1 MITREQIEEIQA
13 ESREKGISIKRVL
26 QEKGIPEHQYFWWKK
41 KYACG
46 RRHATGS
53 NGGHNVSGLTRE
65 VQSRSCGRELDEY
78 RTPHGCRYG
87 HAHPGRSDSCDGIH
101 NPEKPVVMFSLGDG
115 TKFWLYSK
123 PTDMRKNF
131 NMLSGIV
138 NNCMQQNLYSGDVFV
153 FVNASNNMLKL
164 LRYEPGGLVIYN
176 KRLDHGRMHLVERV
190 QEGDPTIT
198 PFEWHRLI
206 DTIQG
211 IIDDPRRRLRRLKA
225 LRDIRMEESL
235 KEMKT
240 F

>member
-1 MITREQIEEIQA
+1 
-13 ESREKGISIKRVL
+13 
-26 QEKGIPEHQYFWWKK
+26 
-41 KYACG
+41 
-46 RRHATGS
+46 
-53 NGGHNVSGLTRE
+53 
-65 VQSRSCGRELDEY
+65 
-78 RTPHGCRYG
+78 
-87 HAHPGRSDSCDGIH
+87 
-101 NPEKPVVMFSLGDG
+101 MFSLGDD

-198 PFEWHRLI
+198 PFEWHKLI

-235 KEMKT
+235 KEMRT
-240 F
+240 I